1 MFQEKSF
8 LKLFLLSFLFTLL
21 TVFSS
26 PPAITAAQLTLSWS
40 DNSTNEAGFR
50 IERRTGTT
58 GTYAEIATLG
68 VNAASYTDVNL
79 ANGTS
84 YCYRVRA
91 YNAGG
96 MSGYSNEQ
104 CATTSVATS
113 YPLTVA
119 KSGTGG
125 GVVTATGINCGAD
138 CTELYASGTSVTL
151 TAIPAGGSSFAGWSG
166 TGCSTTGT
174 VMVNGNM
181 TCTATFNVNSFTL
194 TVAKN
199 GTGGGVVAATGINCG
214 ADCSELY
221 ASGTS
226 VTLTAIPAGGS
237 SFAGWSGTGCS
248 TTGTVTVNG
257 NMTCTANFNL
267 VPGFALTVNVAQQVT
282 TGGSASGRVIS
293 NPSGI
298 DCGSDCSENYSSG
311 MVINLTPIPATGSVF
326 TGWTGHADCAASV
339 TMNANKSCTANFA
352 QTNAMLTVTKVG
364 SGSVSST
371 PSGINCGSTCSY
383 SFSMGGAVTLQATP
397 SAGFTFAGWRGSGCQ
412 GTAGCTMTV
421 SSSNTAVTAT
431 FVSKQA
437 DKVGIYRPSTGE
449 WFLDQNGDGCS
460 IDKCV
465 RSLATAGA
473 VPVVGDWNGSGGTRL
488 GLFFPATAQWRL
500 DINSDEILGDCGVDR
515 CLGPFGEGTD
525 IPIAGKWSSAGYDRI
540 GVFRPSNERWYMDV
554 NGNGSLNS
562 CSKDRCASMSV
573 YRDGD
578 LPVTGDWSGDGV
590 TKVGLY
596 RPSTGQWFLDRNG
609 DRSWDGCRRD
619 LCISSFGTVEPED
632 LPVTGDWNGTGKSK
646 IGLFRPQTG
655 EWLLDLNGNNQWD
668 GCGIDLC
675 LTDFGHVGDIP
686 VAGKW

>member
-8 LKLFLLSFLFTLL
+8 PKLFLLSFLFTLL
-21 TVFSS
+21 TVLSS
-26 PPAITAAQLTLSWS
+26 PAAITAAQLTLSWS
-40 DNSTNEAGFR
+40 DNSTNEEGFR

-58 GTYAEIATLG
+58 GTYAEIAAVG

-79 ANGTS
+79 ANGTT

-96 MSGYSNEQ
+96 TSGYSNEQ
-104 CATTSVATS
+104 CATTLVATS
-113 YPLTVA
+113 YALTVT

-125 GVVTATGINCGAD
+125 GVVT
-138 CTELYASGTSVTL
+138 
-151 TAIPAGGSSFAGWSG
+151 
-166 TGCSTTGT
+166 
-174 VMVNGNM
+174 
-181 TCTATFNVNSFTL
+181 
-194 TVAKN
+194 
-199 GTGGGVVAATGINCG
+199 ATGINCG

-226 VTLTAIPAGGS
+226 VTLTAIPAGGA

-248 TTGTVTVNG
+248 TTGTVTVNR
-257 NMTCTANFNL
+257 NMTCTATFNL
-267 VPGFALTVNVAQQVT
+267 VPEFALTVNVAQQVT
-282 TGGSASGRVIS
+282 AGGSASGRVIS

-298 DCGSDCSENYSSG
+298 DCGSDCSESYSSG
-311 MVINLTPIPATGSVF
+311 MVISLTPIPATGSVF
-326 TGWTGHADCAASV
+326 TRWTGDADCSDGSV
-339 TMNANKSCTANFA
+339 TMNANKSCTATFA

-383 SFSMGGAVTLQATP
+383 SFTMGGAVTLQATP
-397 SAGFTFAGWRGSGCQ
+397 SAGFTFAGWSGSGCQ
-412 GTAGCTMTV
+412 GTAGCTMTI
-421 SSSNTAVTAT
+421 SSNTAVTAT
-431 FVSKQA
+431 FVSNQT

-449 WFLDQNGDGCS
+449 WFLDRNGNGIWDGCS
-460 IDKCV
+460 TDKCV
-465 RSLATAGA
+465 QSSLATAGA
-473 VPVVGDWNGSGGTRL
+473 VPVVGEWNRSGVTLL
-488 GLFFPATAQWRL
+488 GLFLPATAQWRL
-500 DINSDEILGDCGVDR
+500 DINGNGTLEDCGIDN
-515 CLGPFGEGTD
+515 CLGPFGEVTD
-525 IPIAGKWSSAGYDRI
+525 IPIAGKWSSTGYDRI

-554 NGNGSLNS
+554 NGNGSLNN
-562 CSKDRCASMSV
+562 CSKDRCASLSV

-578 LPVTGDWSGDGV
+578 LPVTGDWNGDGV
-590 TKVGLY
+590 TQVGLY

-619 LCISSFGTVEPED
+619 LCISSFGTAGD
-632 LPVTGDWNGTGKSK
+632 LPVTGDWNGAGRSK
-646 IGLFRPQTG
+646 IGLFRPRTG

-675 LTDFGHVGDIP
+675 LTDFGDVGDIP